1 MALKV
6 KDAALAARKF
16 VERGAAASGDYAAGV
31 AGAAGDWQQKTAASA
46 ETYNAGV
53 QDAISRGAF
62 ARGINGTAAAKYQE
76 RASNVGARRFPE
88 GIRSAGPAWES
99 ATQPYLQTIAS
110 LNLEPR
116 RPKGD
121 PANIRRVE
129 QVATAL
135 RRRKVG
141 GS

>member
-1 MALKV
+1 LALKV

-16 VERGAAASGDYAAGV
+16 VDRGRAAAGDYAAGV
-31 AGAAGDWQQKTAASA
+31 AGAAGDWQQRTAAAA
-46 ETYNAGV
+46 ETYNQGV

-62 ARGINGTAAAKYQE
+62 TRGINGAAATKYQE
-76 RASNVGARRFPE
+76 RASGVGAQRFPQ
-88 GIRSAGPAWES
+88 GIGAAGPEWEQK
-99 ATQPYLQTIAS
+99 TQPYLQTIAS

-141 GS
+141 GA